1 MNIAALDAV
10 NTLAVAPVYVAA
22 TKATTAI
29 DSSLTS
35 VTPLKA
41 TEVNVVDNRDTV
53 VQFSSL
59 AQLLEATLSFDQ
71 TQGVASSSVNALN
84 TQTNAAVSSDFSK
97 LFGTAQAFVDA
108 FNNFQ
113 TSSANSLDTPFGS
126 AFDNAL
132 LLAIHAQS
140 GTSNGISL
148 IDNLATIGI
157 NFQEPSASTDTGTF
171 SIDLNSLQAAFNLD
185 PVKTSEVLTKSLQT
199 LAGIEAKLISL
210 PSLQNSSLLTSDPGS
225 IFSTSLPGSPF
236 DTSTV
241 TGRLDQLSSAD
252 ALKVNIA
259 LKRLMED
266 EALVTALGVN
276 TNAAA
281 TTAGTAVS
289 VGNSAVNALSVSGE
303 AALPVVQSDASQ
315 SPASAI
321 LSEMSSADQARAA
334 TAGTPLTTSTANAI
348 VSPAAL
354 VATPLTSAAQPL
366 QDIAQTPAS
375 TDLNTLSAA
384 NSARVQQNALANTN
398 SLSGSSAQT
407 DSISSTRASY
417 LPIDT
422 GATTS
427 ANLATNTSA
436 RVLAASINVSPASV
450 ALTNAAPSAALNSA
464 GNSAPVPSTSVAIA
478 VNTNAADTGVSVSA
492 ARNNAQV
499 PAPFAALN
507 PYLAAAVAAYR
518 VNEAMGR
525 VPNYERVPRVA
536 EVVPGVAAVSRVR
549 PVSLDLHESADESR
563 SNQTRRSGVE
573 APVSPEPQL
582 IEEVLPLAPT
592 GVDVSV

>member
-1 MNIAALDAV
+1 MDIAALNAV
-10 NTLAVAPVYVAA
+10 STLAVAPVYVAA

-29 DSSLTS
+29 DGSLTS

-59 AQLLEATLSFDQ
+59 AQLLEATLAFDQ
-71 TQGVASSSVNALN
+71 TQSVATQSVNVLN
-84 TQTNAAVSSDFSK
+84 AQTSAAVSSDFSK

-113 TSSANSLDTPFGS
+113 NSSSNSLDTPFGS

-140 GTSNGISL
+140 GTGNGISL

-210 PSLQNSSLLTSDPGS
+210 PSLQSSSLLTSDQGNT
-225 IFSTSLPGSPF
+225 FSTSLPGSPF

-241 TGRLDQLSSAD
+241 TGRLDKLSSTD

-259 LKRLMED
+259 LKRLMQD

-281 TTAGTAVS
+281 TTAGAALN
-289 VGNSAVNALSVSGE
+289 VGNSATNVVSVSDG
-303 AALPVVQSDASQ
+303 AALPIVQSDTSQ

-321 LSEMSSADQARAA
+321 LSEMAGAPAMVSA
-334 TAGTPLTTSTANAI
+334 PLTTSTANAS
-348 VSPAAL
+348 VSPTAL
-354 VATPLTSAAQPL
+354 VATPLTNAAPQL
-366 QDIAQTPAS
+366 QNIAQTQAG
-375 TDLNTLSAA
+375 TDLNILNAA
-384 NSARVQQNALANTN
+384 NSARLQQNALANTN
-398 SLSGSSAQT
+398 SFSGARAQT

-417 LPIDT
+417 LPIET
-422 GATTS
+422 GAPPST
-427 ANLATNTSA
+427 NLATSTAA
-436 RVLAASINVSPASV
+436 RVLAARINVSPASV
-450 ALTNAAPSAALNSA
+450 AVRNVAPGVAMNTAVSVAPTQNASVGMNAGSSNAAE
-464 GNSAPVPSTSVAIA
+464 
-478 VNTNAADTGVSVSA
+478 TGVSVSA
-492 ARNNAQV
+492 ANNNAQV

-507 PYLAAAVAAYR
+507 PYLAAAVATYR

-525 VPNYERVPRVA
+525 VPSYELVPRVA
-536 EVVPGVAAVSRVR
+536 EMIPGVAAVSRVR
-549 PVSLDLHESADESR
+549 PVSLDLHENANDSR
-563 SNQTRRSGVE
+563 SNQTRRSAVG
-573 APVSPEPQL
+573 APVSPETKS
-582 IEEVLPLAPT
+582 IGEALPTAPT
-592 GVDVSV
+592 AVDVTV